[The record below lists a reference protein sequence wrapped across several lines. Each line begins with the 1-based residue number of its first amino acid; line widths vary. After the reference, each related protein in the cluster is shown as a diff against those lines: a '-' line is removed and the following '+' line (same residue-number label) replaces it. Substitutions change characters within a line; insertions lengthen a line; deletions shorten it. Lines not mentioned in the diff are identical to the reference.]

1 MSKTRNNKRKHNKTN
16 KRKGRKH
23 MGGQVEGEQAV
34 LPQNQPVTQQASSE
48 EKKPTFTEKMKT
60 SWNEMCS
67 YTSYSKKQCKNPKTN
82 TDCTFW
88 DYFGYGLWSPNC
100 KKVPQVTT
108 LL

>member
-1 MSKTRNNKRKHNKTN
+1 MGKTRNNKKKHNKTN
-16 KRKGRKH
+16 KKKH
-23 MGGQVEGEQAV
+23 RGGNDQAI
-34 LPQNQPVTQQASSE
+34 LQQNQQQDTNEVKDSE
-48 EKKPTFTEKMKT
+48 EKKPTFTEKMKS